1 LADLAKLKNKV
12 AQWREPLGMVS
23 PTPQMGTIYIV
34 IFMAEILVF
43 LGSQRHPIQAWKG
56 SIKAAFFRPEKNFAG
71 RVFFAW
77 KLKMLGV

>member
-56 SIKAAFFRPEKNFAG
+56 SIKAAFFRPEKTLRG
-71 RVFFAW
+71 VFFLLGN
-77 KLKMLGV
+77 LKS